1 MAISLKELIVVLAI
15 ASVIFRLAKP
25 IALRFSHEQDY
36 SRRRNIWLALTVTAF
51 LSPNF
56 WLFTLVATPLLMWAG
71 GKDKNPI
78 ALYLLMLHVI
88 PPLPLEIPV
97 PAIKSLFALDNYR
110 LLSLCVLVPAA
121 WRLRTSKDTSRI
133 RGMTSMDILVLAYG
147 VLQIALYVP
156 PDTPNHIILPNSFT
170 NDLRR
175 FFLYFID
182 VYIVF
187 YMVSRSCSSREL
199 IKEAQ
204 AAFCLSCA
212 IMAALAVF
220 ETVRHWLLYTDI
232 ALRWSGDVT
241 WAAYKFRGGGL
252 RAQASTTNTLAL
264 GYLLAIGC
272 GFWLYL
278 ESHIRSRISRF
289 SVLFLLSLGVLATY
303 SRGPTIGLIIIYV
316 VVLALRPGAFTRLFK
331 GALAALLFVIL
342 IGQSPL
348 GDRIAHILPFMKGSA
363 DEQADSS
370 ITYRQRLAERSW
382 ELINEHPFFGDQLA
396 LQKMEDLRQGEGII
410 DLVNTY
416 AAVTV
421 FYGFVGLAIFIS
433 AMLIALSKA
442 YRTAKK
448 TAQKNPDL
456 ALMGISLVGCI
467 VGTLFML
474 ATCSFLAGYDVLFYV
489 IAGFAATYANV
500 ANLPKPDT
508 KAYGPVSRSPELR

>member
-1 MAISLKELIVVLAI
+1 
-15 ASVIFRLAKP
+15 
-25 IALRFSHEQDY
+25 
-36 SRRRNIWLALTVTAF
+36 
-51 LSPNF
+51 
-56 WLFTLVATPLLMWAG
+56 
-71 GKDKNPI
+71 
-78 ALYLLMLHVI
+78 
-88 PPLPLEIPV
+88 
-97 PAIKSLFALDNYR
+97 
-110 LLSLCVLVPAA
+110 
-121 WRLRTSKDTSRI
+121 
-133 RGMTSMDILVLAYG
+133 MDILVLAYG

-156 PDTPNHIILPNSFT
+156 RTRPTILSCRIHSPMICDASFYT
-170 NDLRR
+170 SSTFTS
-175 FFLYFID
+175 FFTWLAGR
-182 VYIVF
+182 V
-187 YMVSRSCSSREL
+187 SSREL

-212 IMAALAVF
+212 IMA
-220 ETVRHWLLYTDI
+220 R
-232 ALRWSGDVT
+232 
-241 WAAYKFRGGGL
+241 GGL
-252 RAQASTTNTLAL
+252 RDSASLAAVHGYRSALERRCNL
-264 GYLLAIGC
+264 GSLQISRRWASRTSFYHKHIGTRLSAC
-272 GFWLYL
+272 NWLGFWLYL